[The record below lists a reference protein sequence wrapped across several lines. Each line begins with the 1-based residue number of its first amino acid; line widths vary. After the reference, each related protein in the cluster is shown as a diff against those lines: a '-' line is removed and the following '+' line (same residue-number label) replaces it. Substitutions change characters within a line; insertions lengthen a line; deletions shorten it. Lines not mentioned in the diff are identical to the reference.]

1 MFERQELK
9 EALWAYASPAREDL
23 LEMEL
28 TQMSGSRNCRQVRLL
43 EMVRRQIRDRF
54 FNAIVIEGS
63 LRIIQTRHDHRIV
76 VCVARSHPNL
86 AIFNASPRAAD
97 AAAKHFSAL
106 PLKSLE
112 KSISEKFHPS
122 TMAALTGCTSFG
134 GPFK

>member
-1 MFERQELK
+1 MFERKELK
-9 EALWAYASPAREDL
+9 KALRAYASPAREDL

-28 TQMSGSRNCRQVRLL
+28 TQMSGSRNCRQVRLIK
-43 EMVRRQIRDRF
+43 MIRSQITDHPF
-54 FNAIVIEGS
+54 DAIVIEGS

-106 PLKSLE
+106 PLK
-112 KSISEKFHPS
+112 
-122 TMAALTGCTSFG
+122 
-134 GPFK
+134 